1 MEKLCMVYVTASGKE
16 EAMKIGE
23 ELVSI
28 RLAAC
33 ANVFDGIM
41 SFYRWEG
48 EQQKEQEAT
57 LIMKTKESLLPA
69 LEKAVKELHSYSCPC
84 IVAIPIIYAS
94 KEFADWVARET
105 QYHDPAS

>member
-84 IVAIPIIYAS
+84 IVAIPITYAS